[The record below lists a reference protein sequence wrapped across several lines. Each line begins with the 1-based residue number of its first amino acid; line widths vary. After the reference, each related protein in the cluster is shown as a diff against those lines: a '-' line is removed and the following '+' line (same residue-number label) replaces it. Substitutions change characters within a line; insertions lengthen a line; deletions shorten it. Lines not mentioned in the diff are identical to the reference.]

1 MYNNWDE
8 DKAEKLSK
16 INQTSFATP
25 ESVMVQLSKNNADD
39 SLVEKT
45 NVFFSR
51 DKEGPFERLKNSLAK
66 QSGINPDTV
75 SSLRELYTKKTFM
88 GLRSVWEDT
97 FPRVGRAIALKQQG
111 VDNPWQKADVSPY
124 KIWDAKRKKGEVVDF
139 GTAIFGARNY
149 TN

>member
-1 MYNNWDE
+1 MLYNDFSE
-8 DKAEKLSK
+8 EKADKLSK

-39 SLVEKT
+39 SIVDKM

-111 VDNPWQKADVSPY
+111 VSNTTVTQ
-124 KIWDAKRKKGEVVDF
+124 
-139 GTAIFGARNY
+139 